1 MKRSVLFLVCFSMI
15 AAVAWPQVFDTAIF
29 TTDFEKMTFLRY
41 LDHQEIKP
49 LDLLSCPD
57 HSEGIEKENEKK
69 LGEITG
75 RLNDKKI
82 GKKKLKKQIREI
94 YRLVQENYLKV
105 YSEEASFNELLSSGK
120 YNCVSGSALYALI
133 LDRFNID
140 YEIMSTPDHVYLIA
154 GNGYDRFLIET
165 TSPVDGVFYYNDRFK
180 SDYIEYLVQIEF
192 ISEEDFVSRTID
204 DLFEE
209 YYEADEVID
218 MVQLASL
225 QYYNRG
231 VTLYEKSEYKDAVA
245 SFEKAKLLYP
255 GNPTNE
261 YALSLSLGQLIN
273 QQSLKKQYSGKTFA
287 KFLNMNPNEL
297 KIIQF
302 GSEYFNSVTKELM
315 ISHPDPEAYQS
326 FFNEFRSHISDS
338 IGLDEYMQTYYV
350 NLGYYEYS
358 TGDYSK
364 SLRTLN
370 LAYLLNPENIRT
382 KDMIHDVGIK
392 TFVRDTRHQA
402 VIDSLEYYFDIFPF
416 LFDQGIYQRYYT
428 YCHCIVI
435 SKYFDNKQPE
445 KGLEYLEQLRNIFN
459 EHPDIVFDKELVE
472 LLFIQIMG
480 YYVHRLDYN
489 NGIRYLETGLEILP
503 HSTKLKERRD
513 ELVRLNNSDI
523 KPINVSTSR
532 PITTMKKPPND
543 EELFSDLFAK
553 CWKTEAIIEGED
565 GYASPRYE
573 YLTIN
578 AQPDKKAEFKIGGSE
593 YSGRWA
599 YRPNS
604 RLMYL
609 IPKRNE
615 NDYIVFKVTYI
626 DFNRVVLRP
635 YEDNK
640 LQKFKIEMTEC
651 P

>member
-1 MKRSVLFLVCFSMI
+1 MKRFVLFLISI
-15 AAVAWPQVFDTAIF
+15 SIITAVGRSQVIDTAIF
-29 TTDFEKMTFLRY
+29 SSDFEKMTFLRY
-41 LDHQEIKP
+41 LDYQEIKP
-49 LDLLSCPD
+49 LDLLSCPV

-75 RLNDKKI
+75 RLNDNKI

-154 GNGYDRFLIET
+154 GNGYDRFMIET
-165 TSPVDGVFYYNDRFK
+165 TYPVDGVFYYDDRFK
-180 SDYIEYLVQIEF
+180 SDYIEYLVQVEF
-192 ISEEDFVSRTID
+192 ISEEDFISRTID

-209 YYEADEVID
+209 HYEADEAID

-231 VTLYEKSEYKDAVA
+231 VTLYEKSEYEKAIA

-273 QQSLKKQYSGKTFA
+273 QQSIEKQYSGKTLA

-315 ISHPDPEAYQS
+315 ISHPDPEAYQN
-326 FFNEFRSHISDS
+326 FFDEFRSHISDS
-338 IGLDEYMQTYYV
+338 IDLDEYMQTYYV
-350 NLGYYEYS
+350 NMGYYEYS

-364 SLRTLN
+364 SLRMLN

-382 KDMIHDVGIK
+382 KDMIHNVGLKI
-392 TFVRDTRHQA
+392 FVRDTRHQA

-416 LFDQGIYQRYYT
+416 LFDHEIYQRYYT

-435 SKYFDNKQPE
+435 SKYFDDKQPE
-445 KGLEYLEQLRNIFN
+445 KGLEYLERFRNIFY
-459 EHPDIVFDKELVE
+459 EHPDIVFDKNLVE
-472 LLFIQIMG
+472 LIFIEIMG

-513 ELVRLNNSDI
+513 ELVRLKNSDI
-523 KPINVSTSR
+523 KPININTSR
-532 PITTMKKPPND
+532 PITTMKKPPNN

-553 CWKTEAIIEGED
+553 CWKAETIIEGED
-565 GYASPRYE
+565 GYASSRYE
-573 YLTIN
+573 HLTIN

-626 DFNRVVLRP
+626 DFNRIVLRP